1 MPPGSKPLPPGE
13 AIDQRKTVFKWQ
25 LAEHEG
31 WQHGKVPP
39 CPKGLSI
46 HGQKAWKTWMNA
58 WWACFYTP
66 DDLPGLQLLVTLYD
80 KVLLEQIDVTKV
92 TPLLDRYGITP
103 KARQD
108 LRWAQVPAKAE
119 DQKVSATM
127 QDEIAERRAQ
137 RRTNLA

>member
-1 MPPGSKPLPPGE
+1 MPPGSKPLPQGE

-80 KVLLEQIDVTKV
+80 KVLLEQIDVTKI

>member
-13 AIDQRKTVFKWQ
+13 AVDQRKSVFKWQ

-31 WQHGKVPP
+31 WQHGKVPS
-39 CPKGLSI
+39 CPKGLSA
-46 HGQKAWKTWMNA
+46 HGQKAWRTWMNA

-66 DDLPGLQLLVTLYD
+66 DDLPGLELLVLLYD
-80 KVLLEQIDVTKV
+80 KVLLEQIDVSKI

-103 KARQD
+103 KSRQD
-108 LRWAQVPAKAE
+108 LRWAQVPAKPAE
-119 DQKVSATM
+119 QAVSPNL
-127 QDEIAERRAQ
+127 QDEIAERRQQ

>member
-1 MPPGSKPLPPGE
+1 
-13 AIDQRKTVFKWQ
+13 
-25 LAEHEG
+25 
-31 WQHGKVPP
+31 
-39 CPKGLSI
+39 
-46 HGQKAWKTWMNA
+46 MNA

-108 LRWAQVPAKAE
+108 LRWAQIPAKAE